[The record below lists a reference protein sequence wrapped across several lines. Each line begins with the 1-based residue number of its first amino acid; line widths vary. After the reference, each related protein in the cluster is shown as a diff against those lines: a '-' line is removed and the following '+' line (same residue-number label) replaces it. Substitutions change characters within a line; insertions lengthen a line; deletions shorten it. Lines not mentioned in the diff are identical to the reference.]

1 VFVHAH
7 TLQWPS
13 GLRIVRV
20 RRVLVD
26 FVFSEIFC
34 MFSQSDD
41 DQQGWVLG
49 LLLGLIAGVLALV
62 LGLAISRMTG
72 TGTGQPPPSG
82 APAPAAAATPAAVPA
97 APVLVPASAP
107 LSAQAMSDAAS
118 ITVEYGVVKFYFASG
133 KADLAAGAAE
143 ALVDVVRGARGGK
156 KVVVSGFHDAKGN
169 AARNEELARQ
179 RALAVRDALTAAGVP
194 GHQIRLEKPAQTA
207 GTGSDAEARRVEIAI
222 Q

>member
-1 VFVHAH
+1 LF
-7 TLQWPS
+7 
-13 GLRIVRV
+13 
-20 RRVLVD
+20 
-26 FVFSEIFC
+26 FSEIFC

-62 LGLAISRMTG
+62 LGLAISRV

-107 LSAQAMSDAAS
+107 LSLQAMSDAAS